1 MWETGLGRYDW
12 FSVCF
17 RQACQLIFPRRCPFC
32 GKVLGYAPQCPDCE
46 KQLALEARPK
56 TAARPKRPEGM
67 EQAPILWAAAP
78 YWYEGVVRQ
87 GIIGAKFHGQ
97 PWTAVQLGCRLAQAL
112 FGAEV
117 QVKAGV
123 EVPRPPAAPLTD
135 CDLVVPVPYS
145 GRERPYNVPSLMA
158 LPLARALGI
167 QPDLQALQ
175 RLTVGSA
182 QVTLGRQERLLHVM
196 GNFRADADR
205 VSGQRVLLIDDVVTT
220 GSTAAACAQALAAA
234 GAESVA
240 FAALAAPRSN
250 SGLPAVPGLPFEAE
264 EEETPAEDEELDF

>member
-1 MWETGLGRYDW
+1 MWETGLGRYGW
-12 FSVCF
+12 VSVRF
-17 RQACQLIFPRRCPFC
+17 RQACQLLFPRRCPFC
-32 GKVLGYAPQCPDCE
+32 GKVLGYAPRCPDCE

-56 TAARPKRPEGM
+56 TAAPPKRPEGM

-117 QVKAGV
+117 RVEAGV

-145 GRERPYNVPSLMA
+145 GRERPYNVPSLMT

-167 QPDLQALQ
+167 PADLQAMQ
-175 RLTVGSA
+175 RITVGDSQA
-182 QVTLGRQERLLHVM
+182 TLGRRERLLHVR
-196 GNFRADADR
+196 GNFRADAGR
-205 VSGQRVLLIDDVVTT
+205 VSGRRVLLIDDVVTT
-220 GSTAAACAQALAAA
+220 GSTAAACAQALVDA
-234 GAESVA
+234 GAEWVA
-240 FAALAAPRSN
+240 FAALAAPRS
-250 SGLPAVPGLPFEAE
+250 STALPAVPGLPFGAQEEPEGE
-264 EEETPAEDEELDF
+264 EELEF

>member
-112 FGAEV
+112 FGAE
-117 QVKAGV
+117 
-123 EVPRPPAAPLTD
+123 
-135 CDLVVPVPYS
+135 
-145 GRERPYNVPSLMA
+145 
-158 LPLARALGI
+158 
-167 QPDLQALQ
+167 
-175 RLTVGSA
+175 
-182 QVTLGRQERLLHVM
+182 
-196 GNFRADADR
+196 
-205 VSGQRVLLIDDVVTT
+205 
-220 GSTAAACAQALAAA
+220 
-234 GAESVA
+234 
-240 FAALAAPRSN
+240 RSR
-250 SGLPAVPGLPFEAE
+250 
-264 EEETPAEDEELDF
+264 

>member
-1 MWETGLGRYDW
+1 MWETGLGRYGW
-12 FSVCF
+12 FSVRF
-17 RQACQLIFPRRCPFC
+17 RQACQLVFPRRCPFC

-46 KQLALEARPK
+46 TQLALEARPK
-56 TAARPKRPEGM
+56 TIASPKRPEGM

-117 QVKAGV
+117 RVEAGV
-123 EVPRPPAAPLTD
+123 EVPRPPASPLTD

-158 LPLARALGI
+158 LPLARGLGI
-167 QPDLQALQ
+167 QADLQALQ

-182 QVTLGRQERLLHVM
+182 QITLGRQERLLHVM
-196 GNFRADADR
+196 GNFRADAER
-205 VSGQRVLLIDDVVTT
+205 VSGRRVLLIDDVVTT
-220 GSTAAACAQALAAA
+220 GSTAAACAQALTAA

-250 SGLPAVPGLPFEAE
+250 AGLPAVPGLPFEAE
-264 EEETPAEDEELDF
+264 DEAPAEEEELDF